1 MAGLAHHGLAS
12 EARSTRTH
20 CQMNITGH
28 QWQKLRELREF
39 FLSAQPNRASYW
51 DSEKTVELY
60 DQTLAVR
67 IGWRWDAVLSQL
79 RSLLWQPRANLFLDW
94 GCGSGIAARK
104 ILEAFPHFG
113 SVHLSDLS
121 PHAERYA
128 AKTVATR
135 FPAVSVRS
143 GIPPTGKPF
152 CLVLSHVLG
161 ELDPKSEELLASII
175 NQASSL
181 VWVEGGSAILSKK
194 LGLWRERLAWPV
206 IAPCTHRQPCGMLA
220 PENHMHWC
228 HFFTRPPGD
237 TFMSAEWAEF
247 AKQLEIDHRTVAYSY
262 LVLDRTATSHPAG
275 IARNIGSTRVY
286 KATAKLQLCD
296 ANGLHDVELMK
307 RDFPAVWRALKKGW
321 SPDVVKVEMSR
332 DRISQ
337 WEEMNVDTAPKN
349 KKE

>member
-1 MAGLAHHGLAS
+1 VNLS
-12 EARSTRTH
+12 D
-20 CQMNITGH
+20 H

-39 FLSAQPNRASYW
+39 FLSAQPNHAAYW

-67 IGWRWDAVLSQL
+67 IGWRWDAVLGQL
-79 RSLLWQPRANLFLDW
+79 RSLRWQPGEKLFLDW

-104 ILEAFPHFG
+104 ILEAFPHFD
-113 SVHLSDLS
+113 SVYLSDLS

-128 AKTVATR
+128 AKRMLTQ
-135 FPAVSVRS
+135 FPAVSVRP
-143 GIPPTGKPF
+143 GIPPAGEPF

-161 ELDPKSEELLASII
+161 ELDVKSEELLASIVTRS
-175 NQASSL
+175 SSL
-181 VWVEGGSAILSKK
+181 IWVEGGSAVLSKK
-194 LGLWRERLAWPV
+194 LVLWRERLNWPV

-228 HFFTRPPGD
+228 HFFTRPPGE

-247 AKQLEIDHRTVAYSY
+247 AKQLEIDHRTVAFSY
-262 LVLDRTATSHPAG
+262 LVLDRTATDQPSG
-275 IARNIGSTRVY
+275 LARNIGSTRVY

-296 ANGLHDVELMK
+296 ADGLHDVELMK
-307 RDFPAVWRALKKGW
+307 RDFPEVWRDLKKGW
-321 SPDVVKVEMSR
+321 SPDVVKVGTTG

-337 WEEMNVDTAPKN
+337 WAEITANPASEENT
-349 KKE
+349 E